1 MVSKAQTVHPP
12 VRHLRSG
19 RIRAIGGNIMGFF
32 DSVGRIRKAAEEY
45 QRLSLLSDE
54 QLAARGLSRG
64 TLPQQAFRDYLIL

>member
-1 MVSKAQTVHPP
+1 MS
-12 VRHLRSG
+12 
-19 RIRAIGGNIMGFF
+19 FF

-54 QLAARGLSRG
+54 QLAARGLSRE